1 MRSHNG
7 ELDYM
12 RDAVR
17 ATYKQ
22 NKQRG
27 MKDIQG
33 YKLYIKEV
41 QEQFDKLYP
50 DLRLEGK
57 PYNQYVFNFL
67 ERAIQD
73 ALENN
78 L

>member
-1 MRSHNG
+1 
-7 ELDYM
+7 
-12 RDAVR
+12 
-17 ATYKQ
+17 
-22 NKQRG
+22 